1 MFKLYSYLN
10 QSKEGVFNKIVFTE
24 AGLIRHYQYS
34 KLSLF
39 YRKVDKLIFYIFYPV
54 KVQRHSK
61 DKLGGGGGVEEHCRY
76 VWLRAQEFSIKLDS

>member
-1 MFKLYSYLN
+1 MFKLYSSLI
-10 QSKEGVFNKIVFTE
+10 QSKEGVFNKIVFTG

-39 YRKVDKLIFYIFYPV
+39 YRKVDKLVFNIFYPV

-61 DKLGGGGGVEEHCRY
+61 DMFGGGGGG
-76 VWLRAQEFSIKLDS
+76 